1 MESTVSQI
9 LLDLFILFA
18 AAKIGGEIF
27 ERIGQPGVVGE
38 LLAGIIIGPGALGII
53 SESIINETVATL
65 GVILLLFYVGL
76 ETRVSDIFDVGFEAT
91 LTALSGIVIPFLLGY
106 GLATLVGLPT
116 IEGLFIGTAMVA
128 TSVGITARVLSEQ
141 GYIHLKPS
149 KVILG
154 AAIIDDILGMMILS
168 FVAGLAGAQR
178 LSWLDQS
185 VVIFQAITFVLFL
198 ALAAPKLVKTHAS
211 LLEKLHI
218 RNAPLVV
225 ALLISLGLSALASYL
240 GLAAIVG
247 AFLAGMAFAETA
259 DRFALEKQ
267 TKPIYEFLVPF
278 FFVVMGSKVE
288 LSSFANTEI
297 IILTVAITLLA
308 ILGKLL
314 GCGLGAL
321 RLGFKEA
328 LAVGVGMVPRGEVG
342 FIVATVGL
350 ILKVIEPSL
359 YSVVVAMAII
369 TTMIVPPLLPR
380 LFKTIVK

>member
-1 MESTVSQI
+1 MEDTVSQI

-76 ETRVSDIFDVGFEAT
+76 ETRASDIFDVGFEAT
-91 LTALSGIVIPFLLGY
+91 LTALSGVIIPFLLGY
-106 GLATLVGLPT
+106 GLATFVGLPT

-128 TSVGITARVLSEQ
+128 TSVGITARVLTER

-178 LSWLDQS
+178 LSWLDQT
-185 VVIFQAITFVLFL
+185 VVIFQAVTFVLFL

-288 LSSFANTEI
+288 LSSFASTEI
-297 IILTVAITLLA
+297 IMLTLAITFLA
-308 ILGKLL
+308 IVGKLL

-328 LAVGVGMVPRGEVG
+328 LVVGTGMVPRGEVG
-342 FIVATVGL
+342 LIVATVGL
-350 ILKVIEPSL
+350 VLKVIEPSL
-359 YSVVVAMAII
+359 YSVVVAMAIL
-369 TTMIVPPLLPR
+369 TTIIVPPLLPR
-380 LFKTIVK
+380 LFKSL

>member
-76 ETRVSDIFDVGFEAT
+76 ETRASDIFDVGFEAT

-106 GLATLVGLPT
+106 GLATMVGLPT

-128 TSVGITARVLSEQ
+128 TSVGITARVLTDR

-178 LSWLDQS
+178 LSWLDQT

-288 LSSFANTEI
+288 LSSFANIEI
-297 IILTVAITLLA
+297 IILTVAVTLLA

-350 ILKVIEPSL
+350 VLKVIEPSL